1 MRTHL
6 IFVSVAAVALTAFA
20 ANAAVFDGFRYNE
33 EVQGAANADRIA
45 WIDEQNDVTT
55 VWTAKGSGG
64 AAVLMAQRPR
74 GDGQPFNT
82 LSVSANGKW
91 IAFQSGDPSP
101 TPYRAANPDSLTP
114 AAKMAVWVAAPGGTA
129 CRIADGQSP
138 SLPPNADRVA
148 FMQKGDL
155 WIASLGADCAA
166 MQKSAHLALHAR
178 TPISAFEWSPDGS
191 TVAIQEWRGTY
202 GYGGSYSLIGT
213 YKLGGDRVNWMAP
226 SFDRDV
232 APSWSPDGKHIA
244 FLRLRG
250 VSYEHAIN
258 EAIDQPAPYEVMVA
272 DAASGTAKSVWQS
285 PGADSDYR
293 QWNEPTMAPIRWLD
307 NGRLLLYSEHSG
319 WHSLYRIDLATGK
332 LIDLTPGKCE
342 SEFADVS
349 PNGQWLYVSS
359 NCRISMQRSLYKID
373 TRSGAST
380 LLTKN
385 DGVFTNPSVFAGGIV
400 FRSAINRKPQTVAVM
415 HDNGAVTFPEAP
427 PNGPDPGAGVTV
439 TPVHFT
445 SGDGTGID
453 GQIFRGP
460 GATGKHPAI
469 IFVHG
474 GPERQM
480 LTDSHYWDFY
490 AYYFWMNRAL
500 AAQGYTVLSIN
511 YRLGVGYG
519 RDFRRPKNAGPFG
532 MSEYGDVL
540 AGAKWLQ
547 KQPDVDPARIGIWG
561 QSYGG
566 YLTGMALSRN
576 SDIFKAGVAVSAVTD
591 NAFGTPEV
599 DSMVKDFG
607 VEPSQAQSALTK
619 SSAPIGAVDKWRSP
633 VLIVSGDDDPDVP
646 VEESVDLASRLRAR
660 NIHVEELMFPD
671 EQHGFVLVRNW
682 DTLYARSLDFF
693 RRTLPVSG
701 PAKKT

>member
-1 MRTHL
+1 MRLALYGTVL
-6 IFVSVAAVALTAFA
+6 AAAFA
-20 ANAAVFDGFRYNE
+20 ASAQAGVLDGFRYNE

-55 VWTAKGSGG
+55 LWTAKGTGG
-64 AAVLMAQRPR
+64 PAVKVAQAPR
-74 GDGQPFNT
+74 GDGQPLNT
-82 LSVSANGKW
+82 LSISATGKW
-91 IAFQSGDPSP
+91 IAWQSGDTSP
-101 TPYRAANPDSLTP
+101 TAYRAANPDSLTP
-114 AAKMAVWVAAPGGTA
+114 AAKMAVWAATPGGA
-129 CRIADGQSP
+129 PCRIADGQSP
-138 SLPPNADRVA
+138 SLPANADRLA
-148 FMQKGDL
+148 FKVKGDL
-155 WIASLGADCAA
+155 WIANLSGNCGA

-178 TPISAFEWSPDGS
+178 TPISDFVWSPDGS
-191 TVAIQEWRGTY
+191 AVAIQEWRGTY
-202 GYGGSYSLIGT
+202 GYNGSYSLVGI
-213 YKLGGDRVNWMAP
+213 YRLGSDRVNWMAP

-232 APSWSPDGKHIA
+232 APSWSPDGKHVA

-250 VSYEHAIN
+250 ISYEHAIN
-258 EAIDQPAPYEVMVA
+258 EAVDRAVPFEVMVA
-272 DAASGTAKSVWQS
+272 DVAAGTATSVWQS
-285 PGADSDYR
+285 PGADSDFR
-293 QWNEPTMAPIRWLD
+293 QWNEPTTAPIRWLD
-307 NGRLLLYSEHSG
+307 SGHLLLYSEHSG
-319 WHSLYRIDLATGK
+319 WQNLYRIDLADGK
-332 LIDLTPGKCE
+332 LTDLTPGKCE

-359 NCRISMQRSLYKID
+359 NCRVSMQRSLYKID
-373 TRSGAST
+373 THSGATT
-380 LLTKN
+380 LLTKG
-385 DGVFTNPSVFAGGIV
+385 DGVFTHPSVFAGGIV
-400 FRSAINRKPQTVAVM
+400 FRSATNRAPQTVAVLR
-415 HDNGAVTFPEAP
+415 DDGKLIAPEGPAT
-427 PNGPDPGAGVTV
+427 GPDPGAGVVV

-445 SGDGTGID
+445 AADGMGID
-453 GQIFRGP
+453 GQLFQTP
-460 GATGKHPAI
+460 HVSGKQPAI

-500 AAQGYTVLSIN
+500 AAHGYTVLSIN

-547 KQPDVDPARIGIWG
+547 KRPDVDPARIGIWG

-599 DSMVKDFG
+599 TSMVQSYG

-619 SSAPIGAVDKWRSP
+619 NSSPIGAVDKWKSP
-633 VLIVSGDDDPDVP
+633 VLIASGDDDPDVP

-660 NIHVEELMFPD
+660 NVHVEELMFPD
-671 EQHGFVLVRNW
+671 EQHGFVLLKNW
-682 DTLYARSLDFF
+682 DILFDRSQDFF
-693 RRTLPVSG
+693 DRFLRRTQPK
-701 PAKKT
+701 P